1 MGTVDLYY
9 KIPETSVSA
18 EVMYIRAKTAPKDS
32 WKDYYNFKALAVQD
46 DWVVDPWLKDLYA
59 MHPFTLGIIKLEEN
73 TYYDWHVDTDRGVG
87 LNLLLNNWDKSH
99 CMFNRA
105 LKRGKSLEHGNV
117 NGNFTELKYE
127 PQTYYLFNTQVAH
140 TVYNFKDT
148 RYLLSVDF
156 EEHKDKLNYKLLLK
170 ELLFYKWWEK

>member
-46 DWVVDPWLKDLYA
+46 DWVVDPWLKDLYT

-73 TYYDWHVDTDRGVG
+73 TYYDWHIDTDRGVG

-99 CMFNRA
+99 CMFARDYNTINTISN
-105 LKRGKSLEHGNV
+105 K
-117 NGNFTELKYE
+117 FIELKYE

-156 EEHKDKLNYKLLLK
+156 EERKDKLNYKMLLK
-170 ELLFYKWWEK
+170 ELLFHRWWEK